1 MVLVYRMFCSLSSV
15 SWGKNAASWG
25 KLPPKTPKS
34 PPAAGGGLWFHGC
47 GHGPEGH
54 GRFLLFQPP
63 PAGARGALEAV
74 YHRTRPS
81 ASPVSGGKM
90 GHRAG
95 VLPGLAGGVFGG
107 FVGVWGDF
115 IENRPNRGPKG
126 SLFRRGRGVRHC
138 AQREARPGA
147 GRGVRG
153 WFQGWGAAYSSS
165 TSRLTRSIWR
175 RRSTLWVRKPVSRPR
190 ETAWSMR
197 VFSPSGVRAG
207 RSSYRSCPT

>member
-1 MVLVYRMFCSLSSV
+1 M
-15 SWGKNAASWG
+15 
-25 KLPPKTPKS
+25 PPKTPKS
-34 PPAAGGGLWFHGC
+34 PPAASGGLWFHGC
-47 GHGPEGH
+47 GHGLEGH
-54 GRFLLFQPP
+54 GLFLLFQPP

-74 YHRTRPS
+74 YHRTLPS

-95 VLPGLAGGVFGG
+95 VLPGLAGGGFSGIRWGFGG
-107 FVGVWGDF
+107 FYQKS
-115 IENRPNRGPKG
+115 PK
-126 SLFRRGRGVRHC
+126 SR
-138 AQREARPGA
+138 AARFSFPEGA
-147 GRGVRG
+147 GRAPLRPKRSSPRGGVGGVWG

>member
-1 MVLVYRMFCSLSSV
+1 M
-15 SWGKNAASWG
+15 
-25 KLPPKTPKS
+25 PPKTPKS
-34 PPAAGGGLWFHGC
+34 PPAASGGLWFHGC

-54 GRFLLFQPP
+54 GLFLLFQPP

-74 YHRTRPS
+74 YHRTLPS

-95 VLPGLAGGVFGG
+95 VLPGLAGGGFSGIRWGFGG
-107 FVGVWGDF
+107 ILSKIAPIAGRKVPFSGVGGACA
-115 IENRPNRGPKG
+115 IAPKEKPAP
-126 SLFRRGRGVRHC
+126 GRG
-138 AQREARPGA
+138 G
-147 GRGVRG
+147 GRG